1 MKFNDLD
8 ITILLSLSILFKK
21 PIQPTRRDI
30 AIKKWIIESVCQSEA
45 QIEAG
50 IWIDSGNG

>member
-8 ITILLSLSILFKK
+8 ITFLLSLSILFKK

-45 QIEAG
+45 QIKAG